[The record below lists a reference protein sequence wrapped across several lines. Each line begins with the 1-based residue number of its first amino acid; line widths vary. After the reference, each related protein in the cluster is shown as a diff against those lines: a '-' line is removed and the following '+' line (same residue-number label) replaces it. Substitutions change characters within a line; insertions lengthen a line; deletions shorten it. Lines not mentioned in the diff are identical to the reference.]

1 MKKLIAAI
9 LSLVIVATIALPAA
23 AQERD
28 RNYANQG
35 SSRKFDDQRNRD
47 RRRSDGDY
55 RDGDDN
61 QGQRTYYNYKGDD
74 GRSFWQN
81 NHRLR
86 DHRY

>member
-1 MKKLIAAI
+1 MKKLIAAM

-47 RRRSDGDY
+47 RRSDGDY
-55 RDGDDN
+55 RDRDDN
-61 QGQRTYYNYKGDD
+61 QGQRAYYNYKGDD

-81 NHRLR
+81 NHRVR